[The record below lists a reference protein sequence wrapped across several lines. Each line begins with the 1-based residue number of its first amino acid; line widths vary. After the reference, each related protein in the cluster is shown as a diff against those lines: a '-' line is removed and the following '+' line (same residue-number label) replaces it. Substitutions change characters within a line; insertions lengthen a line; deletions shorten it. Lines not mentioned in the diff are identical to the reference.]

1 MRWEV
6 RARLSPQQQE
16 RRTQQMTLR
25 HPAMVEDTASVAL
38 FLASELGSFATGLYI
53 PVCGGQAIC
62 LAEKECDSMGY
73 EDKRVA
79 NLWLAD
85 ELWQLGAIQFGD
97 FSLGTAVHSPVYVN
111 LRLLIGNPA
120 ALREA
125 AEVMLEEVRTS
136 QNMRHPRLAY
146 YDLVAGVPFGGL
158 HLATAFSLLSGTPMI
173 YLHPTQNGQ
182 GHVIEGTYSSGQTVL
197 IIDDLITG
205 GRSVVQTAA
214 RLQEENLIVE
224 DALVLLDRQQ
234 GGQMRLKREGIN
246 LAAILTLE
254 AVLRYLGTSNKIS
267 PEWYHQSLEYL
278 GKPHD
283 SL

>member
-1 MRWEV
+1 ME
-6 RARLSPQQQE
+6 
-16 RRTQQMTLR
+16 
-25 HPAMVEDTASVAL
+25 
-38 FLASELGSFATGLYI
+38 
-53 PVCGGQAIC
+53 
-62 LAEKECDSMGY
+62 Y
-73 EDKRVA
+73 EDKHVA

-85 ELWQLGAIQFGD
+85 ELWKLGAIQFGD
-97 FSLGTAVHSPVYVN
+97 FSLGTAVHSPIYVN
-111 LRLLIGNPA
+111 LRLLISNPA

-125 AEVMLEEVRTS
+125 AEVMLEEVRTL

-173 YLHPTQNGQ
+173 YLHPTKDGLED
-182 GHVIEGTYSSGQTVL
+182 VIEGTYSSGQTVL

-283 SL
+283 TL